1 MDNAF
6 WLLPLNIAVLVLVA
20 VILLKLKNQN
30 ALETEMAALKA
41 LIDNLSASA
50 NQEKQFLRQ
59 EQSEQGRLLRE
70 EIARSFQRLN
80 DFLFNQFTIVF
91 GQQKE
96 KIEKL
101 TENMAGLLSSNAQQ
115 LEKIN
120 ENVGRG
126 LREIQ
131 EKSEQKLE
139 AMREVVDEKLSR
151 TLSARLDD
159 VFKNVGEQLRQLYK
173 SLGEMKNLSAGVQNL
188 NRVLANVKTRGT
200 WGEVQLGALL
210 EQIMA
215 PEQYEQ
221 SVAVRRGGKERV
233 DFAIK
238 LPGRG
243 MEHVWLP
250 IDAKFTQEDYLRL
263 SEAADAADT
272 AGVAEA
278 LRALESRVKQDARSI
293 RDKYLNPPETT
304 DFAVMFLPTEGL
316 YAEVLRI
323 NGLSEYCQRECRTII
338 AGPTT
343 LAALLNSL
351 RVGFVTLAIEKK
363 SGEVWKLLG
372 AVKKQYALFDQLLEK
387 SIRKIEDAQRDM
399 SDAQARSKQIY
410 TRLNKVGEMDQEEAE
425 SLLSGGAEAGAP
437 EER

>member
-6 WLLPLNIAVLVLVA
+6 WPLLLDIAALALLA
-20 VILLKLKNQN
+20 VILLKLKNQA
-30 ALETEMAALKA
+30 ALEKELAALKA
-41 LIDNLSASA
+41 LLDNLSVSG
-50 NQEKQFLRQ
+50 NQEKQLLRQ
-59 EQSEQGRLLRE
+59 EQNEQGRHLRE
-70 EIARSFQRLN
+70 EIARNFQRLN
-80 DFLFNQFTIVF
+80 DFLLAQLALAA
-91 GQQKE
+91 GQQQE

-101 TENMAGLLSSNAQQ
+101 TENMAGLLASNAQQ

-126 LREIQ
+126 LREMQ
-131 EKSEQKLE
+131 EKNEQKLE
-139 AMREVVDEKLSR
+139 AMRAVVDEKLSR

-159 VFKNVGEQLRQLYK
+159 AFKNVGEQLGQLYK
-173 SLGEMKNLSAGVQNL
+173 SLGEMKNLSAGVQSL
-188 NRVLANVKTRGT
+188 NRVLTNVKMRGT

-210 EQIMA
+210 EQIMS
-215 PEQYEQ
+215 PGQYEQ
-221 SVAVRRGGKERV
+221 SVAVRRGGRERV

-243 MEHVWLP
+243 AEHVWLP

-263 SEAADAADT
+263 SDAAEAADA

-278 LRALESRVKQDARSI
+278 LRALETRVKQDARSI

-323 NGLSEYCQRECRTII
+323 NGLAEYCQRECRTII

-372 AVKKQYALFDQLLEK
+372 AVKKQYAMFDQLLEK
-387 SIRKIEDAQRDM
+387 SIKKLEDAQQDM

-410 TRLNKVGEMDQEEAE
+410 TKLNKVEEA
-425 SLLSGGAEAGAP
+425 GT
-437 EER
+437 EERGFLPDGEGMGGGRL